1 MINILREVFTLRGSF
16 RFFYELENILGSGYL
31 EQYAEQ
37 MIADCE
43 TEQDLATALVD
54 MLEEER
60 ELIFAYWLDA
70 GLTEEEADDMFAEL
84 QEKLALVEIGN

>member
-1 MINILREVFTLRGSF
+1 MINILREVFTIRGSF
-16 RFFYELENILGSGYL
+16 RFFYELENILGAGYL

-70 GLTEEEADDMFAEL
+70 GLTEEDAEQMYADLE
-84 QEKLALVEIGN
+84 ESLALVEIGR